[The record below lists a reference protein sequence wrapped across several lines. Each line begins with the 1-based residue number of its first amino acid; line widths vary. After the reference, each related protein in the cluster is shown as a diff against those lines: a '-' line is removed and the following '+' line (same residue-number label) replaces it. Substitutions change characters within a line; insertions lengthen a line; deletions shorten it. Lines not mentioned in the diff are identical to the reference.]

1 VNLPVLVLAG
11 GLGTRISKKYNRTQK
26 CMIHFNKKPFL
37 HYVLKNLE
45 KNNVKKVILLVG
57 YKSYQVVKFIN
68 NNKNNYKLDINF
80 SFDGKKL
87 LGTGGS
93 VKKALGLIKK
103 NFLLTYADSYLD
115 YNFKKIIKYYSN
127 KKIPNLIFVYKN
139 KKGSDASNIRIKNK
153 KVIYY
158 DKIKNL
164 GCDYI
169 DWGISILDK
178 KEFKNIK
185 KSSFDMSAIYKKLVR
200 KKKLYSYRV
209 YKTYREINNPSSLR
223 SFKKF
228 LNEKK

>member
-1 VNLPVLVLAG
+1 
-11 GLGTRISKKYNRTQK
+11 
-26 CMIHFNKKPFL
+26 M
-37 HYVLKNLE
+37 
-45 KNNVKKVILLVG
+45 
-57 YKSYQVVKFIN
+57 VKFIK

-93 VKKALGLIKK
+93 IKNSLILIKK

-115 YNFKKIIKYYSN
+115 YNFKKIIKYYLD

-139 KKGSDASNIRIKNK
+139 KKGSDVSNIKVKNE

-178 KEFKNIK
+178 KEFKSIK
-185 KSSFDMSAIYKKLVR
+185 KSKFDMSDIYKKLVQQ
-200 KKKLYSYRV
+200 KKLYSYRV
-209 YKTYREINNPSSLR
+209 YKKYREINNPSSLKN
-223 SFKKF
+223 FKKF